1 MRKWV
6 NTVRHLLIALVL
18 ALATPH
24 ALAQATGRSIP
35 ETPKR
40 QAAGDSDFG
49 WLIILGLV
57 GLFILIAWLISRMG
71 DDGGRGP
78 DHTML

>member
-6 NTVRHLLIALVL
+6 NTVRCLLIALVL

-24 ALAQATGRSIP
+24 ALAQPTGRSP
-35 ETPKR
+35 AESAR
-40 QAAGDSDFG
+40 QHAAGDADFG

-57 GLFILIAWLISRMG
+57 GVLILIAWLISRMG

>member
-6 NTVRHLLIALVL
+6 NTVRYLLTALLL

-24 ALAQATGRSIP
+24 TLAQATGRSP
-35 ETPKR
+35 AET
-40 QAAGDSDFG
+40 ASHHAGDADFG
-49 WLIILGLV
+49 WLLILGLV